1 MHDHLTAVPG
11 GCRKSLPRYLNVQLR
26 MDLFIKW
33 VVVNIFLPITDI
45 APAKAPLN
53 RFSIRAAQRRPSFG
67 WRKNQNTFQRHLV
80 QPGEYVVRFY
90 NLHLTL
96 NRCST
101 ESFAKF
107 SRIEKDFEKEGPE
120 NPLNELY
127 RKTEETELVQAEKR
141 VWARQ
146 AELLRNCL

>member
-1 MHDHLTAVPG
+1 MHDHLTAFPG

-33 VVVNIFLPITDI
+33 VVVNIFLPITDT

-53 RFSIRAAQRRPSFG
+53 RFSIRAAQWCPSFG
-67 WRKNQNTFQRHLV
+67 WRKNQNRFQGHLA
-80 QPGEYVVRFY
+80 QPGVYVVRFY
-90 NLHLTL
+90 KSTSNVKQVL
-96 NRCST
+96 NGEFCK
-101 ESFAKF
+101 KF
-107 SRIEKDFEKEGPE
+107 SRIEKDLEKEGLE

-141 VWARQ
+141 VRAK
-146 AELLRNCL
+146 LLRNCL